1 MSYRNII
8 NIVKPA
14 DYIISG
20 TFPNGQAYS
29 TTMAYPPAPTPS
41 TYEEET
47 NSSAFFRMPV
57 VSRPFNKLK
66 KEGKILMAPHK
77 VINEEIQNF
86 LVSFPQWFVTIR
98 RPHWFYQPAGQPVYC
113 YYDPGQTNLLTT
125 WTEQGDFRYWSN
137 VRGYKPQELDSLP
150 DILSAVRSTQS
161 SAVASFKGGYDLL
174 TELAE
179 SREAIKFFGDSAK
192 GFIGIMDRLFEDEP
206 SLRKAVKGRYNAQ
219 RLLRSADRGLRA
231 LGSKWMA
238 YRYAIMPLFYSF
250 RDVKELIANEGL
262 LFKTYRA
269 KEEFKLEAS
278 SMPSGH
284 NSGIFLTRSGRVD
297 VKSTVKA
304 GYSKEGLQSFV
315 ANQVQFNP
323 LATAYELIPLSFVFD
338 WIVNMGDFIV
348 SHSST
353 DFSEQSSMCTAIRTS
368 LIETWTLSRDSE
380 AYVELIVGG
389 AGNPCI
395 PSPTV
400 LKYSQIMNN
409 SEILRTRVV
418 NNYDRFLFTDRD
430 VSLSLNSSMMNW
442 KRYVDA
448 TVLSYQPIK
457 KLLKRVLK

>member
-1 MSYRNII
+1 MSYPNII
-8 NIVKPA
+8 NVNRPA
-14 DYIISG
+14 NWKG
-20 TFPNGQAYS
+20 TVVFPNGEVFNIDLPYPSAPSS
-29 TTMAYPPAPTPS
+29 TNYEMSENSSTFFRTPS
-41 TYEEET
+41 
-47 NSSAFFRMPV
+47 V
-57 VSRPFNKLK
+57 KRPFNKLK
-66 KEGKILMAPHK
+66 KEGKILMAPHR
-77 VINEEIQNF
+77 VISEEVQNF
-86 LVSFPQWFVTIR
+86 IGATPEWQVDIR
-98 RPHWFYQPAGQPVYC
+98 RPHYTWQASGQPILC
-113 YYDPGQTNLLTT
+113 YKDFGQQNLLTT
-125 WTEQGDFRYWSN
+125 WTQQGDFRYWSE
-137 VRGYKPQELDSLP
+137 VKGLEIDTLDALP
-150 DILSAVRSTQS
+150 DVLSAVKSTQS

-192 GFIGIMDRLFEDEP
+192 GFVKILDRLFEDEE
-206 SLRKAVKGRYNAQ
+206 SLRRAVKGRYNAQ

-238 YRYAIMPLFYSF
+238 YRYAVMPLFYSF
-250 RDVKELIANEGL
+250 RDVKELIANDGL

-269 KEEFKLEAS
+269 KEEFKLDGS
-278 SMPSGH
+278 VLPFGH
-284 NSGIFLTRSGRVD
+284 NKKIFLTRSGRVD

-315 ANQVQFNP
+315 ANQIQFNP
-323 LATAYELIPLSFVFD
+323 LATAYELVPLSFVFD

-368 LIETWTLSRDSE
+368 LIETWILSEDRE
-380 AYVELIVGG
+380 VLVERQIGG
-389 AGNPCI
+389 TGNPCI
-395 PSPTV
+395 PVPTA
-400 LKYSQIMNN
+400 LSYSQIMTN
-409 SEILRTRVV
+409 SAILRTRVV

-457 KLLKRVLK
+457 KLLNRVLK